1 MRFGVGLISTD
12 PVPRMVAKVKLAED
26 LGYDTAWLID
36 SPLVAREVY
45 VTMTACAL
53 ATSRIGLG
61 TGVAVPYLR
70 HASVTAGTFA
80 TLNDIAEGRLKFGI
94 GTGNSAMR
102 TLGLA
107 PVKIRDME
115 SYITTVQRLLATERT
130 RFEGG
135 TDGRITFLSEAPA
148 VPVYVACTGP
158 RAHAAAGRV
167 GDGVITL
174 CGTSDTLVGRAIAKI
189 EEGARQA
196 GRTGDKIDVHLWC
209 HTSIAPERELARQ
222 HVRGRVAGFIRMS
235 KLENFDEADREEAQR
250 VKTAYDYYEHTKADA
265 RHRAIVPDKFVD
277 NIALAGTPE
286 EVREQ
291 VQRLMSFSAVDQIVI
306 GPQVS
311 GEAFVS
317 DEYILRTFAENVI
330 SYVS

>member
-12 PVPRMVAKVKLAED
+12 PVPQMVAKVKLAED
-26 LGYDTAWLID
+26 LGYDTVWLID

-53 ATSRIGLG
+53 ATSRISLG
-61 TGVAVPYLR
+61 TGVTVSYLR
-70 HASVTAGTFA
+70 HAGVTASTFA
-80 TLNDIAEGRLKFGI
+80 TLNDIAEGRFKLGI

-102 TLGLA
+102 TLGLP

-115 SYITTVQRLLATERT
+115 SYIAQVQQLLAGERAE
-130 RFEGG
+130 FEGG
-135 TDGRITFLSEAPA
+135 TRGNITFLSNPSD

-158 RAHAAAGRV
+158 RAHATAGRL

-174 CGTSDTLVGRAIAKI
+174 CGTSDALVGRAIEKI

-196 GRTGDKIDVHLWC
+196 GRSVADIDVHLWC

-222 HVRGRVAGFIRMS
+222 HVRGRVAGFVRMS
-235 KLENFDEADREEAQR
+235 KLENFDEADRASAKQ
-250 VKTAYDYYEHTKADA
+250 VKAAYDYFEHTMADA
-265 RHRAIVPDKFVD
+265 RHRVSVPDKFVD
-277 NIALAGTPE
+277 DIALAGTAE

-291 VQRLMSFSAVDQIVI
+291 VRRLASFAAVDQIVI

-311 GEAFVS
+311 GEAFVT
-317 DEYILRTFAENVI
+317 DEYIMRTFAEKVI
-330 SYVS
+330 GRL